1 MTHTKL
7 ALFSSNS
14 SRVHTFDIL
23 CSRFVSLWSKK
34 ENGRHKACYVMIVL
48 MFSSPNLK
56 TCFKI
61 ELNVDMICVLYL
73 KLSEGR
79 TGKCAGEIDDCGS
92 QFLMP

>member
-1 MTHTKL
+1 
-7 ALFSSNS
+7 
-14 SRVHTFDIL
+14 
-23 CSRFVSLWSKK
+23 
-34 ENGRHKACYVMIVL
+34 MIVL